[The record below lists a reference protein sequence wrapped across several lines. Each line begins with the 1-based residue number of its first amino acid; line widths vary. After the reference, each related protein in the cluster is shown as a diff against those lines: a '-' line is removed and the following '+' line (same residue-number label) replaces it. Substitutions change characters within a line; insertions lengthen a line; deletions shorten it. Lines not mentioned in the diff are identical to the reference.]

1 MTRGV
6 QDAVLQENAPVSDRE
21 SPDGPAATIARGC
34 QSAPHRRL
42 MFAERR
48 VIALCAGSYSRS
60 WIEAEVADLVGARV
74 YVEAMHE
81 LVAALGRGGASRHE
95 LLVLD
100 LDRLQAAEL
109 RDLQAAIE
117 TRWWNGMIVGL
128 GAVRGIHRRYL
139 EIERVIP
146 RPLGSEALRAIV
158 EKMDPDRRDTQ
169 PMIERVADIERR
181 R

>member
-1 MTRGV
+1 M
-6 QDAVLQENAPVSDRE
+6 S
-21 SPDGPAATIARGC
+21 
-34 QSAPHRRL
+34 
-42 MFAERR
+42 AERR

-74 YVEAMHE
+74 YVDSVAE
-81 LVAALGRGGASRHE
+81 LVATLGRGGASRHE

-100 LDRLQAAEL
+100 LDLLQAADV

-117 TRWWNGMIVGL
+117 ANWWNGMIVGL
-128 GAVRGIHRRYL
+128 GAPRGIHRRYL
-139 EIERVIP
+139 EIERVIA

-158 EKMDPDRRDTQ
+158 EKIDLDRRDTL
-169 PMIERVADIERR
+169 PIIERVADIERR